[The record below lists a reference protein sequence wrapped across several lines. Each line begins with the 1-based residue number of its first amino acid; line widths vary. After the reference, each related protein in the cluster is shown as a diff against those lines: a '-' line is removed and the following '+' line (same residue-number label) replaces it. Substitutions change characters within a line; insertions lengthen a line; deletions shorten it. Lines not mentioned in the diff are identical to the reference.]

1 MSKKTEIRGVDG
13 ISSKEVAKAMEAKK
27 LYLAVGSRWTS
38 QGGGFIE
45 PCYQVSVTRIRT
57 YRPRAVNFQSPSD
70 EPIDTP
76 LTRAVF
82 YNADRGPGSTFLSA
96 PEIQEVADRL
106 RSLPVPA
113 LGEPSAVYVW
123 HRHRGVVARCGR

>member
-13 ISSKEVAKAMEAKK
+13 ITATDVAKAMKAKK
-27 LYLAVGSRWTS
+27 VYLAVGARWTS
-38 QGGGFIE
+38 QGGGRVE
-45 PCYQVSVTRIRT
+45 SVYQVSVTRIRT
-57 YRPRAVNFQSPSD
+57 YRPRAVNFQTPGD
-70 EPIDTP
+70 GPIDTP

-82 YNADRGPGSTFLSA
+82 YNANRGLESTFLST
-96 PEIQEVADRL
+96 PEVQEVADRL

-123 HRHRGVVARCGR
+123 HRQRGVVARCGG

>member
-13 ISSKEVAKAMEAKK
+13 ITATDVAKAMKAKK
-27 LYLAVGSRWTS
+27 VYLTVGARWTS
-38 QGGGFIE
+38 QGGGRVE
-45 PCYQVSVTRIRT
+45 PVYQVSVTRSLEIH
-57 YRPRAVNFQSPSD
+57 RPRTVSPYPGD
-70 EPIDTP
+70 GPIDTP

-82 YNADRGPGSTFLSA
+82 YNANRGLESTFLSA
-96 PEIQEVADRL
+96 PEVQEVADRL

-123 HRHRGVVARCGR
+123 HRQRGVVARCGG